1 MFWRKIEGTNSMS
14 EVKKYYLGDEGS
26 DKETGVIDFYGI
38 VRMSLN
44 FIFKWLR
51 RFYEIPGTQE
61 PRQSESV

>member
-1 MFWRKIEGTNSMS
+1 MS